1 MLSVLSVLAMHKRI
15 DAGSI
20 PTSRSELHFTLQA
33 NAREQ
38 PWALHY
44 IDAALLFHSFYSL
57 LGQQAI

>member
-1 MLSVLSVLAMHKRI
+1 MHKRI

-20 PTSRSELHFTLQA
+20 PTRSALHFTLQA

-44 IDAALLFHSFYSL
+44 IDAAVLFHSFYNL

>member
-1 MLSVLSVLAMHKRI
+1 MHKRI

-44 IDAALLFHSFYSL
+44 IDAAVLFHSFYNL